1 MQYQIVDVEYED
13 GFVEVARIMRDEIDF
28 FIISPLEQ
36 VGNFYKFDDEYI
48 AVPKESIAGFYDTID
63 LEDTGLFRK
72 LTNDV
77 YESLD
82 ESDPEF
88 EYDDDDDASS
98 SDDYESDISLYDDNS
113 D

>member
-1 MQYQIVDVEYED
+1 
-13 GFVEVARIMRDEIDF
+13 MRDEIDF

-88 EYDDDDDASS
+88 EYDDDASSS
-98 SDDYESDISLYDDNS
+98 SDDYESDISLYDDDS

>member
-1 MQYQIVDVEYED
+1 MVRLDTNAVPD
-13 GFVEVARIMRDEIDF
+13 RR
-28 FIISPLEQ
+28 
-36 VGNFYKFDDEYI
+36 
-48 AVPKESIAGFYDTID
+48 AVPKESIAGFYDTIE

-98 SDDYESDISLYDDNS
+98 SDDYESDISLYHDDS